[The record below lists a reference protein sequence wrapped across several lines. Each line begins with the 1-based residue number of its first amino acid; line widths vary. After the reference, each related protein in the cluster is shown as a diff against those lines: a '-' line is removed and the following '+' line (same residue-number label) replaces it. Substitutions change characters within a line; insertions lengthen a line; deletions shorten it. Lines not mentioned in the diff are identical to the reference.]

1 LTREK
6 GDEIIIFYI
15 DFQVMED
22 LCKHAEEKGHTVTMA
37 MERIL
42 HAFLDEKRRTDNP

>member
-1 LTREK
+1 MTGEK
-6 GDEIIIFYI
+6 GGEIIIFYT
-15 DFQVMED
+15 DCQVMED
-22 LCKHAEEKGHTVTMA
+22 LCEHAEEKGHTVTMA